1 MSPAHVVEPTYEAI
15 KRRLM
20 AGGWAPGSRLESA
33 KIANQ
38 LGVSVTPVRDC
49 LYRLAGERMVDF
61 THGDGFHAHRLSE
74 TEYRDMLE
82 LHLILL
88 LAALATTPRGRGAPA
103 PRDGDY
109 PDRTAGLFIE
119 MAARSGNGELVASIT
134 ALGDRL
140 HLARHL
146 DEQLVGETVAE
157 FDALAAS
164 LTSGAPQD
172 ARNLLLRYHERR
184 AREAASYARL
194 LGGAS

>member
-33 KIANQ
+33 KIADQ

-61 THGDGFHAHRLSE
+61 THGDGFHAHRPSE

-88 LAALATTPRGRGAPA
+88 LAALATTPRGRAAPD

-140 HLARHL
+140 YLARHL

-157 FDALAAS
+157 LDALAAA

-184 AREAASYARL
+184 AGEAASYARL

>member
-33 KIANQ
+33 KIADQ

-61 THGDGFHAHRLSE
+61 AHGEGFHAHRLTE

-88 LAALATTPRGRGAPA
+88 LAALATTPRGSMVPDPPA
-103 PRDGDY
+103 SDY
-109 PDRTAGLFIE
+109 PDRIARLFLGL
-119 MAARSGNGELVASIT
+119 AARSANAELVANIA
-134 ALGDRL
+134 ALGERL
-140 HLARHL
+140 HMVRRL
-146 DEQLVGETVAE
+146 DEQIVGETGAE
-157 FDALAAS
+157 FRALAAT
-164 LTSGAPQD
+164 LASGA
-172 ARNLLLRYHERR
+172 AHEMRNLLLRYHDRR
-184 AREAASYARL
+184 AGEAASYARL
-194 LGGAS
+194 LGGAP

>member
-1 MSPAHVVEPTYEAI
+1 
-15 KRRLM
+15 
-20 AGGWAPGSRLESA
+20 
-33 KIANQ
+33 
-38 LGVSVTPVRDC
+38 
-49 LYRLAGERMVDF
+49 
-61 THGDGFHAHRLSE
+61 
-74 TEYRDMLE
+74 MLE

>member
-33 KIANQ
+33 KIADQ

-88 LAALATTPRGRGAPA
+88 LAALATTPRGRAAPD
-103 PRDGDY
+103 PQDGDY
-109 PDRTAGLFIE
+109 PDSTAGLFIE

-134 ALGDRL
+134 EHGDRL
-140 HLARHL
+140 PLARHL
-146 DEQLVGETVAE
+146 DEPPVAE
-157 FDALAAS
+157 TAAALDALAPPRPRRPPHGPRTLPLS
-164 LTSGAPQD
+164 PPQRPPAAA
-172 ARNLLLRYHERR
+172 AR
-184 AREAASYARL
+184 A
-194 LGGAS
+194 